1 VLLEVCEVSTAMFD
15 MLKRRCSRTYT
26 PGCSPEV
33 VAEAAA
39 TLNKAHLADELQVL
53 CLMLLTRYEDAFRL
67 NPYAD
72 STEASMPFAVM
83 LRDWQQ
89 RLGR

>member
-1 VLLEVCEVSTAMFD
+1 M
-15 MLKRRCSRTYT
+15 
-26 PGCSPEV
+26 

-53 CLMLLTRYEDAFRL
+53 CLMLLTRYEEAFRL